1 MGALLACARACT
13 VLSSDRLAG
22 DGTSM
27 WAKVLS
33 AVWRGALIFDRIAYK
48 LRFLFFKF
56 SLQASCRNSVAAD
69 VARCGLA
76 DTVVEQANPASSGRH
91 VRG

>member
-1 MGALLACARACT
+1 MHAHVFTNCVHTCTLLMGALLACARACT

-33 AVWRGALIFDRIAYK
+33 AVWRGALIFDRIAFYK
-48 LRFLFFKF
+48 LGTLFFES
-56 SLQASCRNSVAAD
+56 SL
-69 VARCGLA
+69 
-76 DTVVEQANPASSGRH
+76 
-91 VRG
+91 